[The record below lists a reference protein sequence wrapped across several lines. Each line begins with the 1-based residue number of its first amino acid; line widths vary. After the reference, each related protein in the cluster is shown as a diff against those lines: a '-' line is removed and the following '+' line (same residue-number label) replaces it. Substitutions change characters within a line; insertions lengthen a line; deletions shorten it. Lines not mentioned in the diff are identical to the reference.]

1 MSNQDD
7 RRPLP
12 LPPRPVRNLPAPEQD
27 YVYSTDYAVQEVS
40 VSLPRPPRPAKTSTL
55 NTQPIILS
63 SPIYEQPRQPE
74 VQLRHPSITVEKL
87 CHTQKRGNSKFT
99 LFIQNLE
106 LYPGELTYIGGP
118 SGSGKS
124 TLMKILALS
133 TVVKEGSITILGK
146 NVGTLKGKKLDDLR
160 GEDIVYIP
168 QGHHAL
174 TNHSALWN
182 IQDRFYSFY
191 GLTRSKAEQ
200 YARSALAAVGLI
212 EERFHQPVLDLS
224 GGERVRVAVAKAYA
238 FGCPICLVD
247 EILAPLD
254 TESRKHIIQL
264 LQGLAKK
271 GVTVAVIAHNP
282 ELVPHFHRVIG
293 MEVGKISTD
302 RRQEPV
308 WL

>member
-1 MSNQDD
+1 MMSNQDD

-55 NTQPIILS
+55 NTQ
-63 SPIYEQPRQPE
+63 
-74 VQLRHPSITVEKL
+74 L

-99 LFIQNLE
+99 LFIQKLE